1 MTYLQLINDVLIR
14 LRENEVSTVSQ
25 TTYAKMIGKFIND
38 IKREVEDSY
47 DWNSLTDTL
56 TATTSSSLFN
66 YVLTGS
72 GVRFR
77 ILNVLN
83 DTSDW
88 FLENPTGSWMTDRF
102 LFGTPESGSPKYY
115 SFNGVDANGDTQVDL
130 YPIPN
135 GAYNIRFNI
144 IKPQAALS
152 SASDVLKVPSEP
164 VLFGAY
170 AKALAERGEDMGQNS
185 SEAYA
190 LYRKSLAD
198 HIAIEASRYPN
209 ETLWNLV

>member
-152 SASDVLKVPSEP
+152 SASDVIKVPSEP

>member
-1 MTYLQLINDVLIR
+1 
-14 LRENEVSTVSQ
+14 
-25 TTYAKMIGKFIND
+25 
-38 IKREVEDSY
+38 
-47 DWNSLTDTL
+47 
-56 TATTSSSLFN
+56 
-66 YVLTGS
+66 
-72 GVRFR
+72 
-77 ILNVLN
+77 
-83 DTSDW
+83 
-88 FLENPTGSWMTDRF
+88 MTDRF

-152 SASDVLKVPSEP
+152 SASDVIKVPSEP

>member
-77 ILNVLN
+77 VLNVLN

-152 SASDVLKVPSEP
+152 SASDVIKVPSEP

>member
-144 IKPQAALS
+144 IKPQVALS

>member
-77 ILNVLN
+77 VLNVLN

-152 SASDVLKVPSEP
+152 SASDIIKVPSEP

>member
-152 SASDVLKVPSEP
+152 SASDIIKVPSEP

>member
-14 LRENEVSTVSQ
+14 LRENEVSTITQ

-38 IKREVEDSY
+38 IKREVEDAY
-47 DWNSLTDTL
+47 DWNTLTDTL
-56 TATTSSSLFN
+56 TATTTSSLFN

-77 ILNVLN
+77 VLNVIN
-83 DTSDW
+83 DSSDW
-88 FLENPTGSWMTDRF
+88 FLENPTGAWMTDKF
-102 LFGTPESGSPKYY
+102 LLSTPETGSPAYY
-115 SFNGVDANGDTQVDL
+115 SFNGVDSNGDTQVDL
-130 YPIPN
+130 YPIPD

-144 IKPQAALS
+144 IKPQAALA
-152 SASDVLKVPSEP
+152 SASDIIKVPSEP
-164 VLFGAY
+164 VIFGAY

-190 LYRKSLAD
+190 LYRKSLSD